1 MVTFC
6 PYWTKENKN
15 SKFMLDYQYSQDI
28 ILFLQRT
35 IEKSCILSKFFF
47 HTEKPHHYHNNHL
60 FWIGTTKHLFQINFR
75 GIPRVDVPEMTWYHV
90 PCITPIT
97 NIAQPNLPPHIWKQ
111 ISLTWKLRTPAN
123 LGPKLSNSLSLSLK
137 PKKKEALCSLSL
149 LVSPFPLSL
158 IQPSTQYKTV

>member
-1 MVTFC
+1 
-6 PYWTKENKN
+6 
-15 SKFMLDYQYSQDI
+15 MLDYQYSQDI